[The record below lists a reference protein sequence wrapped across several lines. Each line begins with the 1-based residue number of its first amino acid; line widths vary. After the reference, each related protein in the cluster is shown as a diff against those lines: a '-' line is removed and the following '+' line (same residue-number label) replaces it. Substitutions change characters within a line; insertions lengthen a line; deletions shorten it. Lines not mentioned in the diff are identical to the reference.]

1 MRNYI
6 LEYHPALADEVLRV
20 EADKALAQNYPQN
33 MEEILKRKAEYHEL
47 NLFDFKPLEEYGLY
61 VKVIK

>member
-20 EADKALAQNYPQN
+20 EADKALAQNWPFLTRHGYEQN
-33 MEEILKRKAEYHEL
+33 AQNEKCQES
-47 NLFDFKPLEEYGLY
+47 
-61 VKVIK
+61 V